1 MHILLATQHDI
12 LDEGQFATQHDLLD
26 VMVSVLVT
34 MGAFDALSVLSAL
47 SALIVLGGL
56 SALIV
61 C

>member
-12 LDEGQFATQHDLLD
+12 LDEGQFATQHDLLVA

-34 MGAFDALSVLSAL
+34 MGAFDAL
-47 SALIVLGGL
+47 
-56 SALIV
+56 IV